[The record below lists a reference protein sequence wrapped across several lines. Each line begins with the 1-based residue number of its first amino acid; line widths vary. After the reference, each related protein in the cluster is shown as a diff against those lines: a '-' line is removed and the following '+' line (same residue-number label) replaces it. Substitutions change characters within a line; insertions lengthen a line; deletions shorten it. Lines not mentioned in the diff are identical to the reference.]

1 VNIYNVPTLFL
12 DFDGVVKESVDI
24 KINAFEELFVPFGND
39 VAQKVKLHHQANS
52 GMSRFDKLPLYFD
65 WAGLSPTCELIEKYA
80 DNLSALVTQKV
91 IDSPW
96 VPGVLP
102 FIKNNKKKIFLI
114 TATPQQE
121 IEFIVHQIGLSK
133 FFTKIVGAP
142 TSKIEAIKSII
153 VEFSVDKDKSVMIG
167 DSKTDYQAANL
178 NGVSFL
184 LRRTNE
190 NKNLQQELNCQM
202 IDNFIL

>member
-1 VNIYNVPTLFL
+1 MNIYNVPTLFL